1 MDEPQMDSPQAQP
14 LQPQQVQPQQVQ
26 INMGKSPDGKIVVN
40 FGMAIQEVTFD
51 SVQAIQLAV
60 GLLNTVIAPQ
70 QIRMP
75 SNGGS

>member
-14 LQPQQVQPQQVQ
+14 LQPQQVQ

-70 QIRMP
+70 QIRTP

>member
-1 MDEPQMDSPQAQP
+1 MDEPQMDSPQAQ
-14 LQPQQVQPQQVQ
+14 LLQPQQVQ

>member
-1 MDEPQMDSPQAQP
+1 MDEPQMDSPQAQ
-14 LQPQQVQPQQVQ
+14 LLQPQQVQ

-51 SVQAIQLAV
+51 AVQAIQLAV
-60 GLLNTVIAPQ
+60 ALLNTAVEQWRIMKAAEQ
-70 QIRMP
+70 

>member
-14 LQPQQVQPQQVQ
+14 LQPQQVQ

>member
-14 LQPQQVQPQQVQ
+14 LQPQQVK

-70 QIRMP
+70 QIRTP

>member
-14 LQPQQVQPQQVQ
+14 LQPQQVQ

-60 GLLNTVIAPQ
+60 GLLNAVIAPQ

>member
-14 LQPQQVQPQQVQ
+14 LQPQQVQ
-26 INMGKSPDGKIVVN
+26 INLGKSPNGKIVVN